1 MIATKNGRFFLTKLL
16 LRLDTMVCELIS
28 LILLKLSERVRL
40 INHRTHPH
48 NGLVHQGRHRTKS
61 LKIWL
66 HLIVGVNCG
75 RLGVTTINIVFILII
90 GLLDYFFELHE
101 LFQALIEVN
110 LRGVRQAEV
119 VTRLPHLRIRLRLIK
134 QMRQN
139 RVLWIPRTVYIFIFD
154 WQRLILNSE
163 LIQVLFRYV

>member
-1 MIATKNGRFFLTKLL
+1 MVAAKNGRFFLTKLL
-16 LRLDTMVCELIS
+16 LRLDTMVYELIF
-28 LILLKLSERVRL
+28 LAPLQLSERVRL
-40 INHRTHPH
+40 VDHRTHSH

-61 LKIWL
+61 FKTWL

-75 RLGVTTINIVFILII
+75 RLGVTTINIVFIFII

-101 LFQALIEVN
+101 LLQALVEVY

-134 QMRQN
+134 QVRQY
-139 RVLWIPRTVYIFIFD
+139 RVPWIPRTIYVFIFD
-154 WQRLILNSE
+154 W
-163 LIQVLFRYV
+163 

>member
-1 MIATKNGRFFLTKLL
+1 MVATKNGRFFLIKLL

-28 LILLKLSERVRL
+28 FMLLKLSERVRL

-110 LRGVRQAEV
+110 LRGV
-119 VTRLPHLRIRLRLIK
+119 
-134 QMRQN
+134 
-139 RVLWIPRTVYIFIFD
+139 
-154 WQRLILNSE
+154 
-163 LIQVLFRYV
+163 

>member
-1 MIATKNGRFFLTKLL
+1 
-16 LRLDTMVCELIS
+16 MVCELIS

-48 NGLVHQGRHRTKS
+48 NGLVQQGRHRTKS

-66 HLIVGVNCG
+66 HLIVSVNCG

-134 QMRQN
+134 QMREY
-139 RVLWIPRTVYIFIFD
+139 RVLWIPHTVYSFIVN

-163 LIQVLFRYV
+163 LIQVLLRYV